1 MLVVIVAV
9 VGGGA
14 AIATHSLWGDAG
26 TRGGGTNPPRAA
38 RPVPLALRVAAVR
51 AVDPVERVPPW
62 GMRVYPGPRGT
73 TCLLAGRIVDGRLG
87 RLRDGRFAQ
96 LDETAQGACGDV
108 AESHFL
114 AVTRCETVTV
124 GGRTALYGIVDRDVM
139 RLELATASGRFRF
152 LQPALDGTFLVV
164 RRGTFGFR
172 HNRLRITKR
181 GGATKTLHLQLVRV
195 C

>member
-1 MLVVIVAV
+1 
-9 VGGGA
+9 
-14 AIATHSLWGDAG
+14 
-26 TRGGGTNPPRAA
+26 
-38 RPVPLALRVAAVR
+38 
-51 AVDPVERVPPW
+51 
-62 GMRVYPGPRGT
+62 
-73 TCLLAGRIVDGRLG
+73 LAGRVIDGRLG

-108 AESHFL
+108 AENHFL

-124 GGRTALYGIVDRDVM
+124 GGRTALYGVVDREVM
-139 RLELATASGRFRF
+139 RLELATASGRFRP

-172 HNRLRITKR
+172 DNRLRMTKR
-181 GGATKTLHLQLVRV
+181 GGATKTLHLQPVRV